1 MLPATHR
8 KQGDMSERAGTKLGA
23 ASERATGDV
32 LEFCV
37 GDAPLQIDSPGS
49 VSPLSSW
56 KTSSGG
62 FRALPWATARAE
74 DETATFSP
82 ALWGGAPPV
91 GRPKE
96 SP

>member
-8 KQGDMSERAGTKLGA
+8 KQGNTSERAGTTLGA
-23 ASERATGDV
+23 ASERAA
-32 LEFCV
+32 

-49 VSPLSSW
+49 MSPLSSW

-91 GRPKE
+91 GRLKE